1 MMVVASAGGTTPCL
15 VHPCVEINLRRTMG
29 HVALALQPTPL
40 EPQQLM
46 RIDYDG
52 HYHLKI
58 NTLKTNN

>member
-1 MMVVASAGGTTPCL
+1 MEV
-15 VHPCVEINLRRTMG
+15 
-29 HVALALQPTPL
+29 ALQPTPL